1 MPLRKL
7 CVFLM
12 VLLIVLLACGVAYSK
27 SVVSLRWLNKKVSI
41 GYFKSGKVIY
51 LPFQK
56 LTDLYGGKYKYSKAD
71 KTLLSFIGKHKIQ
84 VQAGN
89 VIVYVDRNIYSLNQ
103 KPVYKDGELWVP
115 IDMLKILGRVFYKIQ
130 QVTQKEEVK
139 PQQPE
144 KPQEQKSPETPSGF
158 CGVVGIRS
166 STHDAFTRIVVELDK
181 LPSFSSSFDRDIDA
195 VNVVLSNVH
204 LNKAISKDVSDGFVK
219 SVRIYVKNDK
229 VYLSVYLVSA
239 LPFKVFSLSKPP
251 RVVVDVQHKRSP
263 VEVKSEVSSGTKPSE
278 KRFVPSKRPLIVID
292 PGHGGKDPGAIG
304 PTGVKEKDITLKVGL
319 LLRKYLLSMG
329 YRVAMTRDKDVFV
342 SLRGR
347 TRIAQKLHADLFI
360 SLHCN
365 AAFSRKASGAE
376 VYYMSLPSSRSAM
389 ETAIRENKSLGV
401 SGKETK
407 RRMNLLSIIL
417 ADMRRNAK
425 LNTSARLAEILQK
438 QIKRV
443 KWVYSRKVAQAPF
456 VVLEGFDAIPAV
468 LVEMA
473 FISNPREEK
482 LLSNYTF
489 QKMMA
494 RNIAIGI
501 KRFFSLYRGGR

>member
-1 MPLRKL
+1 MRFRRFYIL
-7 CVFLM
+7 VAI
-12 VLLIVLLACGVAYSK
+12 LLSVAVICGVAFSE

-41 GYFKSGKVIY
+41 RYFKSGGVVY
-51 LPFQK
+51 LPFKK
-56 LTDLYGGKYKYSKAD
+56 LTDLYGGKYKYSENS
-71 KTLLSFIGKHKIQ
+71 KTLMAFIGKHKIQ
-84 VQAGN
+84 IQSGN

-103 KPVYKDGELWVP
+103 KPVYKNGDMWVP

-130 QVTQKEEVK
+130 QVSRKEEEK

-144 KPQEQKSPETPSGF
+144 QKPREEKPQQAPSGLSN
-158 CGVVGIRS
+158 VVGIRS
-166 STHDAFTRIVVELDK
+166 STHDAFTRIVVEFDN

-195 VNVVLSNVH
+195 VNVVLTNVY
-204 LNKAISKDVSDGFVK
+204 LKGGLSKGVNDGFVK
-219 SVRIYVKNDK
+219 NVKIYKKGNK
-229 VYLSVYLVSA
+229 VYLSVYLASA
-239 LPFKVFSLSKPP
+239 LPFKVFSLSTPP
-251 RVVVDVQHKRSP
+251 RVVVDIQHKQSLVESSSEISSSP
-263 VEVKSEVSSGTKPSE
+263 KGT
-278 KRFVPSKRPLIVID
+278 KRFVPSKRPLIVVD

-319 LLRKYLLSMG
+319 LLKKYLLSMG
-329 YRVAMTRDKDVFV
+329 YRVAMTRTRDVFV

-347 TRIAQKLHADLFI
+347 RRIAQKLHADLFI
-360 SLHCN
+360 SIHCN

-376 VYYMSLPSSRSAM
+376 VYYMSLPSSKSAM

-401 SGKETK
+401 SGKETE

-438 QIKRV
+438 QIKKIR
-443 KWVYSRKVAQAPF
+443 WVYSRKVAQAPF

-494 RNIAIGI
+494 KNIAIGI
-501 KRFFSLYRGGR
+501 KRFFSLYRGGK